1 VSQIPVIFTKIM
13 FLLFYIQIICFSEI
27 FLSQPIL
34 LELEAPLKICGKKIL
49 TYCILG
55 TRGVC
60 PVNDFWT
67 PPRAPRPP
75 INFVHDEISKL
86 VFFLL
91 LFRVRLRLFPGRAL
105 RLGQARGPSAAATLL
120 IISMSNL

>member
-1 VSQIPVIFTKIM
+1 MSQIPVIFTKIM

-60 PVNDFWT
+60 PSERFLD
-67 PPRAPRPP
+67 PPSYPTRLKLIKNEDILIMFLSAKPRRLYSGG
-75 INFVHDEISKL
+75 NSCYFVFVFKKWLILKL
-86 VFFLL
+86 NIF
-91 LFRVRLRLFPGRAL
+91 
-105 RLGQARGPSAAATLL
+105 
-120 IISMSNL
+120 